1 MSSND
6 NKQICWRC
14 KKEISEEEV
23 ASEMSSDD
31 AAFCA
36 PICKDCFNQIVTK
49 CESSSE
55 K

>member
-1 MSSND
+1 MKSKD
-6 NKQICWRC
+6 DKKICWRC
-14 KKEISEEEV
+14 KKEMSEKEV

-36 PICKDCFNQIVTK
+36 PMCKDCFDQVVTK

-55 K
+55 E